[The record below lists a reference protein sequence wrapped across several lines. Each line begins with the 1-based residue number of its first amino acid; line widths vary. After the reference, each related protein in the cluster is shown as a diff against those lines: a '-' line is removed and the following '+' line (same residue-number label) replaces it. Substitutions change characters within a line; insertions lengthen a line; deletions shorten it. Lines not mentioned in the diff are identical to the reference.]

1 MFRKEM
7 IKMNKFEKKV
17 IGVMGDD
24 FKAPYEVA
32 ELLRLK
38 RKVQLIKLKS

>member
-24 FKAPYEVA
+24 FKQSE
-32 ELLRLK
+32 EDE
-38 RKVQLIKLKS
+38 